1 MISWQSAKLV
11 NETIHLA
18 IRDYVLRDWVTALFS
33 MALMAVFGFIG
44 TSKWGRSPRFWV
56 ISCLYILSVW
66 AVLCISLLATRDK
79 TPASQVIYGA
89 PFRSNS
95 GWNSKPYIYLV
106 GAILS
111 TIATGSDACAHLA
124 EETRN
129 PARTVP
135 LAMVTSVI
143 ASYVVGYVCILVILL
158 SIHPSW
164 VHDIA
169 RHQFPTGQIL
179 KRTLGLGPAIVIL
192 SLCVIALCLQA
203 TAQLQA
209 SSRFVWAL
217 ARDQAIPFSKYFYA
231 LNKHRLPVA
240 ATWLV
245 LAMALPMA
253 AVIWTAPHIT
263 SSVLSTAAGTFCMV
277 SYSAPTL
284 LYLLTRKIGRAHV

>member
-1 MISWQSAKLV
+1 M
-11 NETIHLA
+11 
-18 IRDYVLRDWVTALFS
+18 
-33 MALMAVFGFIG
+33 
-44 TSKWGRSPRFWV
+44 
-56 ISCLYILSVW
+56 
-66 AVLCISLLATRDK
+66 
-79 TPASQVIYGA
+79 
-89 PFRSNS
+89 
-95 GWNSKPYIYLV
+95 
-106 GAILS
+106 
-111 TIATGSDACAHLA
+111 
-124 EETRN
+124 
-129 PARTVP
+129 
-135 LAMVTSVI
+135 
-143 ASYVVGYVCILVILL
+143 
-158 SIHPSW
+158 
-164 VHDIA
+164 
-169 RHQFPTGQIL
+169 

-277 SYSAPTL
+277 SYVSYDATPAFPQPVLMRYSLPISRHRHCCTCFPGMTL
-284 LYLLTRKIGRAHV
+284 LTNTALVGVCDG